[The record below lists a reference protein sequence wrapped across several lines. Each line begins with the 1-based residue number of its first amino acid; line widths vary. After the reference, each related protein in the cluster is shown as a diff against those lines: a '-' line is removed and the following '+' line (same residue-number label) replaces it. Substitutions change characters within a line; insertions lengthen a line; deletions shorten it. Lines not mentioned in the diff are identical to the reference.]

1 METGIEAASNG
12 GEAFRRGGAAFYRF
26 AAACAIAPLAALIFD
41 IAASLVYGAAPTAE
55 RGARDWL
62 ELFAA
67 SPILGLQGLSF
78 PQAVTTLLGIP
89 LTAALYLELRG
100 RGPGW
105 ALLAL
110 VAGTVGSALFLAQ
123 SAALPML
130 ALGGRWAGATTE
142 AERSALL
149 GAAEAL
155 LARNA
160 DFTPAG
166 CLPFVLPCASWLA
179 LAGLMMGSRA
189 FGKGLSI
196 LGLASFGLVFLF
208 TIGASFVPGAF
219 SILVPVSMIGGLGS
233 MAWNVLTAISLWR
246 MR

>member
-1 METGIEAASNG
+1 METRTEAASP
-12 GEAFRRGGAAFYRF
+12 GENAFFRF

-41 IAASLVYGAAPTAE
+41 IAASLVYGAAPSSE

-67 SPILGLQGLSF
+67 SPLLGLQGLSF
-78 PQAVTTLLGIP
+78 PQAVTTILGIP
-89 LTAALYLELRG
+89 LTAALYLALRG

-110 VAGTVGSALFLAQ
+110 VAGMVGSALFLAQ
-123 SAALPML
+123 NAALPML
-130 ALGGRWAGATTE
+130 ALGSRWAGALTE
-142 AERSALL
+142 TERDALL

-166 CLPFVLPCASWLA
+166 CLPFILPCASSLV
-179 LAGLMMGSRA
+179 LAGLMRGSSA
-189 FGKGLSI
+189 FGKALSI
-196 LGLASFGLVFLF
+196 LGLASFGLLSLF

-219 SILVPVSMIGGLGS
+219 SALLPVSMLGGLGS
-233 MAWNVLTAISLWR
+233 MAWSVLTAIRLWR
-246 MR
+246 IR